1 MESSPRTGSGPTR
14 RPSRLPS
21 LTGLRFI
28 AAALVFADHVRFQ
41 WAPGP
46 YPSGFLFSSQS
57 VQGKYSS
64 IFGNAGAVGVAFF
77 FVLSGFVLAWSSR
90 STDTATAFW
99 RRRIFKIYP
108 NHLVNFAVIMVLFL
122 AVSDLAVDR
131 GHAILNL
138 LLVQSWV
145 PNYDTV
151 FSGNPMAWS
160 LSCEALFYFSFP
172 VLIRYIGR
180 INPQRLWAWAGA
192 VVVAIFL
199 MPTVADAFLPN
210 HVLVPGM
217 TTRTWFI
224 YLFPPVRM
232 LEFVFGILLA
242 RIVLTGRRI
251 PLGLGGAM
259 ALSIAAYAL
268 QWLFPVNYTYVA
280 VMVVPLGLLLVA
292 AATTDAQRR
301 PTLLSRR
308 WMVYLGDISFA
319 FYLWHYPVLT
329 YAGKWLGG
337 HKAGP
342 IPFSA
347 KGYSTPVAFFRM
359 ALLFA
364 ISLAVAALVYA
375 LVERPV
381 YRRFATSRRRPSA
394 PPVLAPA
401 DAALPES
408 VPAASGADR
417 APLTEPGPRT

>member
-1 MESSPRTGSGPTR
+1 MGSSPRIGNSGLD

-28 AAALVFADHVRFQ
+28 AAALVFADHIRFQ
-41 WAPGP
+41 WTAGP
-46 YPSGFLFSSQS
+46 YPSGLLFASPS
-57 VQGKYSS
+57 VQSKYSS
-64 IFGNAGAVGVAFF
+64 IFGQAGAVGVAFF
-77 FVLSGFVLAWSSR
+77 FMLSGFVLAWSAR

-108 NHLVNFAVIMVLFL
+108 NHIVNFAVVMVLFA
-122 AVSDLAVDR
+122 AVSDLAINR
-131 GHAILNL
+131 GHALLNL
-138 LLVQSWV
+138 LLLQAWV
-145 PNYDTV
+145 PNYDTI

-172 VLIRYIGR
+172 VLIRYLGR
-180 INPQRLWAWAGA
+180 IRPERLWAWACGVAA
-192 VVVAIFL
+192 VIFL
-199 MPTVADAFLPN
+199 IPSIADTLLPN

-242 RIVLTGRRI
+242 RIVITGRRI
-251 PLGLGGAM
+251 PLDLGGAI
-259 ALSIAAYAL
+259 ALAVAVFAL

-280 VMVVPLGLLLVA
+280 VMVIPLGLLLAA
-292 AATTDAQRR
+292 AATTDSQRR

-319 FYLWHYPVLT
+319 FYLWHYPVLA

-337 HKAGP
+337 HAAGP

-347 KGYSTPVAFFRM
+347 KGYTTPVAYARM
-359 ALLFA
+359 AMLFA
-364 ISLAVAALVYA
+364 ITLAVAALVYA

-381 YRRFATSRRRPSA
+381 YQRFATSRRRQLSKPTPA
-394 PPVLAPA
+394 TQVHPMPEPVKEPEHPA
-401 DAALPES
+401 T
-408 VPAASGADR
+408 R
-417 APLTEPGPRT
+417 